1 MSSLSDT
8 GLAGGEALVGLATL
22 GKTAAALALVL
33 GLIFL
38 SRYLLTRLGP
48 HRHAQALNLR
58 VVASTALGPKERVVV
73 VEVDDTWL
81 VLGVGGGRI
90 TPLHQLPARETT
102 ANEALAQGLGT
113 AHDGEPGFGERFAA
127 ALKHNGRELLRGK
140 SR

>member
-1 MSSLSDT
+1 MSDASDT
-8 GLAGGEALVGLATL
+8 ALAGGEALVGLATL

-48 HRHAQALNLR
+48 RRHAQALNLR
-58 VVASTALGPKERVVV
+58 VVASTPLGPKERVVV

-90 TPLHQLPARETT
+90 TPLHQLPAKQAT
-102 ANEALAQGLGT
+102 ASEALSQGLG
-113 AHDGEPGFGERFAA
+113 HGEATDTGFGERFAA
-127 ALKHNGRELLRGK
+127 VLKHNGRELWRGK